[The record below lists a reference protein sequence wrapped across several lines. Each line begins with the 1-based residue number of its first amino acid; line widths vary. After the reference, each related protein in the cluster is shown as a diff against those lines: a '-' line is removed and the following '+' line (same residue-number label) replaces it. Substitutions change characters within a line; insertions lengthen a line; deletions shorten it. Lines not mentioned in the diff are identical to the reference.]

1 MYYGY
6 VTVTCR
12 KSILPHCSS
21 TSLHYIA
28 YCSPFSLA
36 LAFSLWHIRGSH
48 VKCVEDRVMS
58 FMENSPMTMSPSNHL
73 ALYVEC
79 WVASGN
85 FPSPPSSL
93 LLPPEPLS
101 GSEAALAERCQDA
114 THIPVAIRPRP
125 SQALSIVPS
134 SPSFHQ
140 PASAKGENY
149 WWLNRNLEQQ
159 LLFDFQPRV
168 QGVSRRWKHCE
179 GGKLPLWKD
188 MKNIAD
194 G

>member
-101 GSEAALAERCQDA
+101 RSGRALPGCNTYSCGDPAKTLAGSVYCALQSFLPPACLSQRRELLVVKSKFGA
-114 THIPVAIRPRP
+114 TAVVRLPTE
-125 SQALSIVPS
+125 
-134 SPSFHQ
+134 
-140 PASAKGENY
+140 SARGKQEVKTL
-149 WWLNRNLEQQ
+149 W
-159 LLFDFQPRV
+159 
-168 QGVSRRWKHCE
+168 
-179 GGKLPLWKD
+179 GG
-188 MKNIAD
+188 
-194 G
+194 